1 MLSTFTYIDGWQDPA
16 DIDYRPLY
24 PEAMDATDLPERVRQ
39 RYRAML
45 ELTHAPDAF
54 AVRAGRVIE
63 AVCADQGVVRG
74 TLDDRLRLLVSE
86 REVPAALVDQA
97 HLVRR
102 YRNVGGHDD
111 DIEVEAEDVPLL
123 RDFVEALLE
132 FFYWVQ
138 PSWHA
143 VGRHSR
149 AGAAPPER
157 ASSPVWYSLLVLP
170 RRNPPARRLAE
181 LVPETPK
188 PPHLRGFRSVT
199 RPRGFEPLTFGS
211 VDRRS
216 IQLSYGRLRD
226 GE

>member
-1 MLSTFTYIDGWQDPA
+1 VPRRCGHCGRDGTIEPVGPIAYDRRTRELGQSAHGEEFTTVWALQVERCSVCRGLILSTFTYVDGWQDPA

-24 PEAMDATDLPERVRQ
+24 PETMDVTDLPERVRQ
-39 RYRAML
+39 RFQATL
-45 ELTHAPDAF
+45 ELLHAPDAF

-86 REVPAALVDQA
+86 RAVPAALVDQA

-132 FFYWVQ
+132 FFYWG
-138 PSWHA
+138 PA
-143 VGRHSR
+143 KLARGREALERRRS
-149 AGAAPPER
+149 AAR
-157 ASSPVWYSLLVLP
+157 AS
-170 RRNPPARRLAE
+170 E
-181 LVPETPK
+181 
-188 PPHLRGFRSVT
+188 
-199 RPRGFEPLTFGS
+199 
-211 VDRRS
+211 
-216 IQLSYGRLRD
+216 
-226 GE
+226 